1 MASLDSCA
9 IVSKGIFGKF
19 VASQNDFKSE
29 AIPRTEIS
37 AVKIWTG
44 VELKHPCR

>member
-9 IVSKGIFGKF
+9 IVSLGSLGNF
-19 VASQNDFKSE
+19 VASQNGVKSE

-37 AVKIWTG
+37 AVN
-44 VELKHPCR
+44 